1 MPEVFVF
8 SESER
13 AFVSKAEQ
21 YCVQGEQCRSA
32 VFDKLKA
39 WGADE
44 ELAQKV
50 TDYLEE
56 EGFIDERRYCRL
68 YCESKLR
75 LQKWGR
81 VKIAYNLR
89 MKRIGN
95 ELIEEALRELDE
107 EQYFDTLRQLAESK
121 RRSLHESDPRKL
133 NAKLVSFLASHGF
146 TMNEILECLNA

>member
-107 EQYFDTLRQLAESK
+107 EQYFDTLRQLAENK